1 MLRPSWMFSRRNCC
15 KLSLRNIISIFPLSG
30 RETKFSVV
38 LGDIVLPGFEILES
52 EGIHMTRVFVRVA

>member
-1 MLRPSWMFSRRNCC
+1 MLRLSWMVSRRNCC

-52 EGIHMTRVFVRVA
+52 EGIHMTRVYVHVA

>member
-1 MLRPSWMFSRRNCC
+1 MLRLSWMFSRRDCY
-15 KLSLRNIISIFPLSG
+15 KLSLRNIISIFPLSE